1 MQTPSFSQ
9 NPDAWYEA
17 YETLDNSDQQA
28 AFLLD
33 TLRQPITQEDFD
45 RSDLGSVLIDFVGNQ
60 FEWEKRFED
69 TLDFLRQFE
78 QLQPKLYA
86 GEFHYYA
93 DKFFDYYC
101 FSGQAEKAEPVI
113 RFFKEN
119 PNAGIDSFLP
129 VQRSV
134 WYWLKQDWGVPLAAD
149 TCQPVR
155 EHGGYWGNP
164 EIEMALA
171 MHTSSLQT
179 AYEQWQRTG
188 TLKMAEANTVAT
200 EYHFVISDAI
210 QERYAAALSTPLDTA
225 TAASQF
231 AQEKR
236 DGFMAELNLRFLVW
250 MHNRGFPF
258 YSAHLIWDSLVNYW
272 EELHPKAKAA
282 VRYFELD
289 KRSFDRYVAGKKNL
303 MFPQIKEIGA
313 TLWGAVFMYDFLV
326 NHNLIDAATW
336 KRAQTAIAMLKQDF
350 YTGLESA
357 AWKAAFVVKAW
368 PKADSVSQ
376 SAFEAEA
383 AQFEDSFKTLA
394 PPVGQQDIP
403 FDNFFDA
410 IMPKPGTNPR
420 SMYEKVFGHN
430 LPTRSKKKR
439 KKKKR

>member
-1 MQTPSFSQ
+1 MQSPSFTQ

-33 TLRQPITQEDFD
+33 TLRQPLTQEDFD
-45 RSDLGSVLIDFVGNQ
+45 QSDLGSVLVDFVGDR
-60 FEWEKRFED
+60 FEREKRFED

-93 DKFFDYYC
+93 DNFLDYYC
-101 FSGQAEKAEPVI
+101 FSGQVEKAEPVI

-129 VQRSV
+129 IQRAV
-134 WYWLKQDWGVPLAAD
+134 WYWLKQDWGVQLAAE
-149 TCQPVR
+149 TYQPVR
-155 EHGGYWGNP
+155 EHKGYWGNP

-188 TLKMAEANTVAT
+188 ILQMDTANAVAA
-200 EYHFVISDAI
+200 EYHFTISDVI
-210 QERYAAALSTPLDTA
+210 LERYAAALSTPLDPA
-225 TAASQF
+225 TAASRF
-231 AQEKR
+231 AQEQR

-258 YSAHLIWDSLVNYW
+258 YSAHLIWDSLANYW
-272 EELHPKAKAA
+272 EESQPKAKTAD
-282 VRYFELD
+282 RYFEL
-289 KRSFDRYVAGKKNL
+289 KKQSFDRYVAGKKNL
-303 MFPQIKEIGA
+303 MFPQVEEIGA
-313 TLWGAVFMYDFLV
+313 TLWGAAFMYDFLGE
-326 NHNLIDAATW
+326 HKLIDAIARENVQ
-336 KRAQTAIAMLKQDF
+336 KAIATLKQDF
-350 YTGLESA
+350 FNGLGSS

-368 PKADSVSQ
+368 PKADSVSPID
-376 SAFEAEA
+376 FEVEGV
-383 AQFEDSFKTLA
+383 QFQDSFIK
-394 PPVGQQDIP
+394 PVPHVEQQMLP
-403 FDNFFDA
+403 FNNFFDA
-410 IMPKPGTNPR
+410 VKPDTGTKPR

-430 LPTRSKKKR
+430 PPTRSKKKR